1 VVTTVAIKGREAQ
14 IGTLPTRSET
24 TKTRTIE
31 SLFAQDR
38 RPPEGDLARSPREN
52 KEIQQDHDQGRK
64 PDPRPDRERTHV
76 TTASAKATLVVR
88 IIDVETEPVM
98 LDSSAHLSY
107 KPEVSPTLPGRL
119 RRALA
124 GVTTEPRR
132 ILPSGTEESI
142 SRKRDL

>member
-1 VVTTVAIKGREAQ
+1 VITTVAIKGRETQ

-38 RPPEGDLARSPREN
+38 RLPEGDLPRQTGEHEEVEHN
-52 KEIQQDHDQGRK
+52 RDQGRK
-64 PDPRPDRERTHV
+64 PDPRPVRERTHE
-76 TTASAKATLVVR
+76 TTPSAKATLVVR
-88 IIDVETEPVM
+88 ITDVETEPVM
-98 LDSSAHLSY
+98 LDSSARLSY
-107 KPEVSPTLPGRL
+107 KPEVSPTLPGQL

-132 ILPSGTEESI
+132 ILPSGTEENI